1 MRNLALPAESPS
13 LSRLALKAYKNTSY
27 VVKRFKSLL
36 NLLVAPSC
44 HVSTARNGVCPVSCL
59 PCLLVDAT
67 VVSRRI
73 IRAIVK
79 VFRLRLRRLEEA
91 EAKVEGEFM
100 LLQAESTRIHN
111 EMNAKLAQ
119 ITRLRRQRRQV
130 ESKGLDML
138 RRGLN
143 TIDEL
148 EQAEKDEN
156 AAFEQ
161 AISEGTFHDWSAI
174 VEQSEWDSLGLGQF
188 IDPPF
193 VVGGSS
199 SGVAEHG

>member
-1 MRNLALPAESPS
+1 MRNLALPAETPC
-13 LSRLALKAYKNTSY
+13 LSRLALKAYKKTSF
-27 VVKRFKSLL
+27 VVK
-36 NLLVAPSC
+36 
-44 HVSTARNGVCPVSCL
+44 VC
-59 PCLLVDAT
+59 
-67 VVSRRI
+67 
-73 IRAIVK
+73 
-79 VFRLRLRRLEEA
+79 RLRLVSFSTPGGLRAFVEMTSARMVAKEQRRLEEA
-91 EAKVEGEFM
+91 EEKVEGEFM

-143 TIDEL
+143 SIDEL
-148 EQAEKDEN
+148 EKAEKDEN

>member
-1 MRNLALPAESPS
+1 MPCFNCE
-13 LSRLALKAYKNTSY
+13 
-27 VVKRFKSLL
+27 KRGL
-36 NLLVAPSC
+36 
-44 HVSTARNGVCPVSCL
+44 SCL
-59 PCLLVDAT
+59 
-67 VVSRRI
+67 VSPMSSGRCDSCIKADYSCDSEGFSVAAAR
-73 IRAIVK
+73 K
-79 VFRLRLRRLEEA
+79 VAKEQRRLEEA

>member
-1 MRNLALPAESPS
+1 MRNLTLPAESPS

-27 VVKRFKSLL
+27 VARK
-36 NLLVAPSC
+36 VA
-44 HVSTARNGVCPVSCL
+44 
-59 PCLLVDAT
+59 
-67 VVSRRI
+67 
-73 IRAIVK
+73 K
-79 VFRLRLRRLEEA
+79 EQRRLEEA
-91 EAKVEGEFM
+91 EEKVEGEFM

-143 TIDEL
+143 SIDEL

-174 VEQSEWDSLGLGQF
+174 VE
-188 IDPPF
+188 
-193 VVGGSS
+193 
-199 SGVAEHG
+199 